1 MKLCAWF
8 KKQLFGNEL
17 DELQQQKADQIG
29 HRGFWLAWAL
39 LLIALLI
46 QSIAGADMTQ
56 MAAEWSIFMILCIY
70 GLIEWIRN
78 GIWTIADTKPT
89 LRKNAIWSAVAG
101 IAFFIY
107 LLVRN
112 SRQSWWE
119 PGDWWGAAIGGAFT
133 ALLCL
138 GALQLGT
145 YFYYKRRRTLDNPE
159 DEPEE
164 DSEEKKKQ

>member
-78 GIWTIADTKPT
+78 QAHPAQKRNLVGRGGHRI
-89 LRKNAIWSAVAG
+89 
-101 IAFFIY
+101 FY
-107 LLVRN
+107 LSSGSQQPPELVGTR
-112 SRQSWWE
+112 RLVGR
-119 PGDWWGAAIGGAFT
+119 GD
-133 ALLCL
+133 
-138 GALQLGT
+138 
-145 YFYYKRRRTLDNPE
+145 RRRVHRLALPRRFAARRVFLLQA
-159 DEPEE
+159 PPHPR
-164 DSEEKKKQ
+164 